1 MKIILTE
8 NDVKEILSV
17 HVHEAYG
24 INAGEITISRYYST
38 DDFCV
43 IQEAGRG
50 ENDTTE

>member
-8 NDVKEILSV
+8 SDVKEIVSA

-24 INAGEITISRYYST
+24 IDAGEITISHYYST
-38 DDFCV
+38 ADFCV
-43 IQEAGRG
+43 IQEAEGG